1 MQLPTYTPEDLKKI
15 TTNLVKGINAR
26 RKLAGLPPL
35 SQTAAAEANQGSAPE
50 GVIPAGVIP
59 AGVLYGDEDERVSAL
74 RRRRRRRRSGTM
86 LTGGKGVLG
95 DAPVQ
100 KKTLLGS

>member
-1 MQLPTYTPEDLKKI
+1 MAKVNLPKYTPEDVKKI
-15 TTNLVKGINAR
+15 GANIIKGINER

-35 SQTAAAEANQGSAPE
+35 QSSAELNQAARPE
-50 GVIPAGVIP
+50 GVIP

-86 LTGGKGVLG
+86 LTGAKGVLG
-95 DAPVQ
+95 DAPVE

>member
-1 MQLPTYTPEDLKKI
+1 MQLPKYTPEDVKKI
-15 TTNLVKGINAR
+15 TTNLVKGINER
-26 RKLAGLPPL
+26 RKLMGLPPL
-35 SQTAAAEANQGSAPE
+35 SQLAGEANLASAPE
-50 GVIPAGVIP
+50 GVIP

-74 RRRRRRRRSGTM
+74 RRRRRRKRSGTM

>member
-1 MQLPTYTPEDLKKI
+1 MAKVDLPKYTPEDLKKI
-15 TTNLVKGINAR
+15 TANLVKGINER

-35 SQTAAAEANQGSAPE
+35 SQAVAEANQASAPE
-50 GVIPAGVIP
+50 GVIP

-95 DAPVQ
+95 DAPVE